1 MVMVSVSLSVRLAL
15 GVFSVSNKPCLRA
28 SQRPPFLCRLSS
40 QRHLLRMDKWLT
52 AARARRG
59 LSPRSQIPALDT
71 GLALPQAWLHPYCGR
86 VVPAPSPHLA
96 HIWRLLEESAC
107 SLAWPS
113 WPFYL
118 FFINHPL
125 PPPDPACPAPLNRLQ
140 FVSSEWCRALPA
152 RPGVAILRLEG
163 KEGPSPICSP
173 APLPADPRLCWVLLA
188 VAQVVSLP
196 NSHSAFIS

>member
-1 MVMVSVSLSVRLAL
+1 MLFLRPGFILTFLVSSPKTASAL
-15 GVFSVSNKPCLRA
+15 G
-28 SQRPPFLCRLSS
+28 
-40 QRHLLRMDKWLT
+40 
-52 AARARRG
+52 
-59 LSPRSQIPALDT
+59 
-71 GLALPQAWLHPYCGR
+71 GR

-96 HIWRLLEESAC
+96 SIWRLLGESVC

-125 PPPDPACPAPLNRLQ
+125 PPPDSACPAPLNRLQ

-152 RPGVAILRLEG
+152 RPGVAVLRLEG
-163 KEGPSPICSP
+163 KEGPSPICSQ

-188 VAQVVSLP
+188 VAQVVSLL
-196 NSHSAFIS
+196 NSHSAFISRASCSSARWEDHGEPRNMCKLLKRISSSAEGAVG